1 MEQLLHLEKIRKFF
15 MKVKNMYQLAN
26 TVLAITV
33 RVRKGDGSQGGRQNG
48 RVGGRAERVRRGK
61 GCVQAD

>member
-33 RVRKGDGSQGGRQNG
+33 RVRKGHGSQGGRT
-48 RVGGRAERVRRGK
+48 GGSK
-61 GCVQAD
+61 GEQKE